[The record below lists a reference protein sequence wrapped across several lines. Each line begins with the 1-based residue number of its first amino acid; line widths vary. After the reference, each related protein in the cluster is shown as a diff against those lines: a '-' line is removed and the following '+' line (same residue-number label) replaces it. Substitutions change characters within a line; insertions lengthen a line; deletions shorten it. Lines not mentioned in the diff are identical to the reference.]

1 MIRRLLCFLLLA
13 AGLSTACTRNADPA
27 PSSTFDEASIALM
40 RELTPQLTGTW
51 TLHEVHVQ
59 FKPGFSYPGRQSFQ
73 RDTTMYQFATLSLQP
88 ASLPASAV
96 DPRYPQLEGQLTYQ
110 GLNYPVRLRLLA
122 TADRVLRQQ
131 GPYATFL
138 LEYMPRIS
146 GGSRLT
152 TPTEEFLQF
161 VGLLGENFSLELPVG
176 GQPVMIWRGVSHG
189 IERIELRK

>member
-1 MIRRLLCFLLLA
+1 MMRRLFCFLLLA

-27 PSSTFDEASIALM
+27 PNPTFDEASIALM
-40 RELTPQLTGTW
+40 RDLTPQLTGTW

-59 FKPGFSYPGRQSFQ
+59 FKPGFSYPGRASFP

-88 ASLPASAV
+88 AALPPSAI
-96 DPRYPQLEGQLTYQ
+96 DPRHPQLEGQLTYQ
-110 GLNYPVRLRLLA
+110 GLAYPVRLRLFA

-138 LEYMPRIS
+138 LEYAPRIN
-146 GGSRLT
+146 GGSRPT

-161 VGLLGENFSLELPVG
+161 VGLLGENFSLELPAG

-189 IERIELRK
+189 IEHIELRK

>member
-1 MIRRLLCFLLLA
+1 MIHRPLCLLMLA
-13 AGLSTACTRNADPA
+13 AGLSTSCTRNPDPA
-27 PSSTFDEASIALM
+27 PSPTFDEASIALM

-59 FKPGFSYPGRQSFQ
+59 FKPGFSYPGSQSFP

-88 ASLPASAV
+88 AALPAPLA

-110 GLNYPVRLRLLA
+110 GLAYPVRLRLLA

-138 LEYMPRIS
+138 LEYVPRIS
-146 GGSRLT
+146 GGSRPT

-161 VGLLGENFSLELPVG
+161 VGLFGENFSLELPAG
-176 GQPVMIWRGVSHG
+176 RQPVMIWRGVSHG
-189 IERIELRK
+189 IEHIELRK

>member
-1 MIRRLLCFLLLA
+1 MMCRLLCFLLLA
-13 AGLSTACTRNADPA
+13 AGLSTACTRNAEPA
-27 PSSTFDEASIALM
+27 PSPTFDEASIALM

-59 FKPGFSYPGRQSFQ
+59 FKPGFSYPGRPSFP

-88 ASLPASAV
+88 AALPAAAI
-96 DPRYPQLEGQLTYQ
+96 DPRYSQLEGQLTYQ
-110 GLNYPVRLRLLA
+110 GLAYPVRLRLLA

-138 LEYMPRIS
+138 LEYAPRIS
-146 GGSRLT
+146 GGSRPT

-161 VGLLGENFSLELPVG
+161 VGLLGENFSLELPVS
-176 GQPVMIWRGVSHG
+176 GQPVMIWRGISHG
-189 IERIELRK
+189 IEHIELRK